1 MPMDISE
8 DLKRVSPSLCRADE
22 NGPAEQLVLCVGAV
36 NIRDGL
42 GREPNGQDRPL
53 HENPGRKPGS
63 KQWPHSHQ
71 DCVVMTGSLKNTSHS
86 RVIIFAESGLLAGD
100 LAAWLSTLFCVERVT
115 SYQGAA
121 QAVSR
126 PAGALVVVEGR
137 ECGTLLQLEKLVRQA
152 RRSGCLVLILG
163 MDPETAPPEW
173 AGQVTHLKA
182 LPDPNE
188 LMRALGNFPPRASQ
202 ARA

>member
-1 MPMDISE
+1 MDISE
-8 DLKRVSPSLCRADE
+8 DLQRVSPSLCRADE
-22 NGPAEQLVLCVGAV
+22 NCLAEQLVLCVGAE

-53 HENPGRKPGS
+53 HENPGINPGS
-63 KQWPHSHQ
+63 KQWPHSHG
-71 DCVVMTGSLKNTSHS
+71 DCVAMTGSIKNTSHS

-100 LAAWLSTLFCVERVT
+100 LAAWLSTRFCVERVT
-115 SYQGAA
+115 SYSGAE

-137 ECGTLLQLEKLVRQA
+137 ECGTVQQLEELVRQA
-152 RRSGCLVLILG
+152 GLSGCPVLILG
-163 MDPETAPPEW
+163 MDPDTAPPDW

-182 LPDPNE
+182 LPDPSE
-188 LMRALGNFPPRASQ
+188 LMRALGNLPPRTNQ